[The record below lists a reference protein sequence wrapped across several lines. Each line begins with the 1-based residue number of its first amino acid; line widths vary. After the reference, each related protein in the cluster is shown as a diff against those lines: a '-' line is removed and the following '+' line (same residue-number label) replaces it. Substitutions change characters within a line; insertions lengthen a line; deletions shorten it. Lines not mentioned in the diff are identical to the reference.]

1 MNQNLD
7 IDNYFYKK
15 MEKILKSK
23 NQKTVI
29 NDYNFTQDIID
40 LNNSNVDKNFC
51 YPISFNIN
59 LLLN

>member
-40 LNNSNVDKNFC
+40 LNNLNVDKNLC
-51 YPISFNIN
+51 YLISFNID

>member
-40 LNNSNVDKNFC
+40 LNNSNVDKNLC

>member
-40 LNNSNVDKNFC
+40 LNNLNVDKNLC
-51 YPISFNIN
+51 YPISFNID